1 MPSNHELF
9 ERSKAV
15 IPGGVNSS
23 IRAFRSVGGEP
34 YVVESAAGATVT
46 DYPTTDLT
54 KSTGEL
60 GLEGVQVEAE
70 AVLGAAG

>member
-34 YVVESAAGATVT
+34 YVVESAALFVSPACDVWCVRVHVG
-46 DYPTTDLT
+46 
-54 KSTGEL
+54 GR
-60 GLEGVQVEAE
+60 
-70 AVLGAAG
+70 